1 MLSLTQKK
9 KKNPKI
15 TYRDTIGIATDITKS
30 GSQSQKNMTPSMKH
44 FEK

>member
-1 MLSLTQKK
+1 MLSLTQ

-15 TYRDTIGIATDITKS
+15 TYRDTIGIVTDITKT